1 MLTENSWWPF
11 QICALRDGAHGS
23 RMGGIHGRTDGA
35 YSVVISGSYEDSD
48 SDFGNTVYY
57 SGSRGAPDSGDRSG
71 EAVLTNASKSL
82 MMSSRRR
89 RPVRVF
95 RSAKCNSAFA
105 PKVGMRYDG
114 LYDVITYSQEE
125 TAEGLRYWRFTLER
139 QRGQVPIDRSRPSIT
154 ERREY
159 ARMMQK
165 Y

>member
-1 MLTENSWWPF
+1 
-11 QICALRDGAHGS
+11 
-23 RMGGIHGRTDGA
+23 MGGIHGRGDGA

-57 SGSRGAPDSGDRSG
+57 SGSRGTVEPGSEGR
-71 EAVLTNASKSL
+71 EAVMTSASKSL
-82 MMSSRRR
+82 MMSCRRR

-95 RSAKCNSAFA
+95 RSSKCNSAYA

-114 LYDVITYSQEE
+114 LYDVVTYSQQD

-139 QRGQVPIDRSRPSIT
+139 QGGQVPIDRQRPNVA

-159 ARMMQK
+159 ARMMSR